1 MLSMGRM
8 LGCQA
13 GGSSDSTCLS
23 RYGVSIDAS
32 RSDYSGGQKPEAGA
46 GGDERKKEQ
55 MKNIMRRLK
64 GIILAAARWTRPP
77 SSTRPLGTSSCSRW
91 RSRSSVCVAQAAKC
105 ATSRPDVDSDLA
117 QRLTGT
123 RMESRWRGRRAE
135 APERRPQATTQFSMP
150 SFSLSSDVLLL
161 SCRPPGTAPF
171 PRHSSCRPSRQLSP
185 YRAKGRERR
194 EGRERG
200 EESVSH

>member
-1 MLSMGRM
+1 MVSMGCM

-46 GGDERKKEQ
+46 RGDERKKEQ
-55 MKNIMRRLK
+55 MKNIMRTLK
-64 GIILAAARWTRPP
+64 GIILAVARWTCPP

-105 ATSRPDVDSDLA
+105 ATGRPDIDSDLA
-117 QRLTGT
+117 QRLTGM

-135 APERRPQATTQFSMP
+135 ASERRP
-150 SFSLSSDVLLL
+150 
-161 SCRPPGTAPF
+161 
-171 PRHSSCRPSRQLSP
+171 
-185 YRAKGRERR
+185 
-194 EGRERG
+194 
-200 EESVSH
+200 

>member
-46 GGDERKKEQ
+46 RGDERKKEQ

-77 SSTRPLGTSSCSRW
+77 SSTRPLVTVKRGQHWRRWWQGKSEHGGRNGGVDGSSTALEDWKSERGVGLLGRSRFQLRRGHWWNAAAGTREEERGGAEAESSRW
-91 RSRSSVCVAQAAKC
+91 RKSRWMDRAK
-105 ATSRPDVDSDLA
+105 SR
-117 QRLTGT
+117 
-123 RMESRWRGRRAE
+123 SRWR
-135 APERRPQATTQFSMP
+135 
-150 SFSLSSDVLLL
+150 
-161 SCRPPGTAPF
+161 
-171 PRHSSCRPSRQLSP
+171 
-185 YRAKGRERR
+185 
-194 EGRERG
+194 RG
-200 EESVSH
+200 